1 MRSMTPDILTAR
13 AKLPKLSDEQIQRIL
28 QAGIPGRTRPY
39 TPTQVS
45 QYRDMMQVLPNTPVQ
60 TQLTDYMKSEDR
72 LVKAMESLQMREA
85 RLDDDVMKKA
95 SSLSIASEHDV
106 STFAK
111 KMGIA
116 PQDIRL
122 IYSSKGDWQRLTKSF
137 GYPEELVKVVKVTFG
152 GE

>member
-1 MRSMTPDILTAR
+1 MRSMTPEMLTAR
-13 AKLPKLSDEQIQRIL
+13 GNIPDLTDEQIQNIL
-28 QAGIPGRTRPY
+28 QSPFPGRTRPY

-45 QYRDMMQVLPNTPVQ
+45 QYRDAMQVLPNTPVQ
-60 TQLTDYMKSEDR
+60 TRLTDYMKSEDR
-72 LVKAMESLQMREA
+72 LVRAMESLQMREA
-85 RLDDDVMKKA
+85 RLDDGVMRKS
-95 SSLSIASEHDV
+95 SSLSIASEHDI

-122 IYSSKGDWQRLTKSF
+122 IYSAKGDWQRLTKSF

>member
-1 MRSMTPDILTAR
+1 
-13 AKLPKLSDEQIQRIL
+13 
-28 QAGIPGRTRPY
+28 
-39 TPTQVS
+39 
-45 QYRDMMQVLPNTPVQ
+45 MQVLPNTPVQ
-60 TQLTDYMKSEDR
+60 TRLTDYMKSEDR

-85 RLDDDVMKKA
+85 RLDDDVMRKA